1 MDKSYD
7 GILGISLTSKETDY
21 SIAIFCTYLPP
32 ETSTWGR
39 DATGFYA
46 HLLSEIYTLS
56 EYDSI
61 IVCGDLN
68 SRIGQLKDS
77 ISGIDEIPQRQSI
90 DKSTNQH
97 GHTFI
102 EFLNDSKFCVL
113 NGRLCVENDDFTS
126 VSTRG
131 KAVVDYICVPHDCYK
146 NCSNF
151 QVTTPETLVHRHKLQ
166 HLLGP
171 RSKLP
176 GATNS

>member
-90 DKSTNQH
+90 DKTTNQH
-97 GHTFI
+97 EHTFI

-113 NGRLCVENDDFTS
+113 NGRLCVENDADDCMCSFTCLS
-126 VSTRG
+126 CLCLDSGTGMSGECGDGCRW
-131 KAVVDYICVPHDCYK
+131 
-146 NCSNF
+146 
-151 QVTTPETLVHRHKLQ
+151 
-166 HLLGP
+166 
-171 RSKLP
+171 
-176 GATNS
+176 